1 MMKYATILS
10 DDGIDY
16 RKISA
21 EMSKRGWKMNHS
33 SVRNYILRIMQKF
46 AAEYSTCLDNK
57 IKKTSSLDVAKN
69 PEFQAMVSDLIQKA
83 LLELEYENNN

>member
-1 MMKYATILS
+1 MMKYATILN

-16 RKISA
+16 RKIST

-46 AAEYSTCLDNK
+46 ATEYSTCLDNK
-57 IKKTSSLDVAKN
+57 IKKTSGLDVAKN

>member
-1 MMKYATILS
+1 MKYATITN
-10 DDGIDY
+10 DDGVDY
-16 RKISA
+16 RKISR

-46 AAEYSTCLDNK
+46 AVEYSYCVDNK
-57 IKKTSSLDVAKN
+57 FKKDDALDIAKN

-83 LLELEYENNN
+83 LLEMKNENNN

>member
-1 MMKYATILS
+1 MMKYATITN
-10 DDGIDY
+10 DEGVDY
-16 RKISA
+16 RKISR

-46 AAEYSTCLDNK
+46 AYEYSNSVDTRIKRDNTLD
-57 IKKTSSLDVAKN
+57 IAKN

-83 LLELEYENNN
+83 MIEEKNENNN

>member
-1 MMKYATILS
+1 MMKYATILN

-16 RKISA
+16 RKISR

-46 AAEYSTCLDNK
+46 ASEYSHCIEGKVKKNNTLD
-57 IKKTSSLDVAKN
+57 IAKN